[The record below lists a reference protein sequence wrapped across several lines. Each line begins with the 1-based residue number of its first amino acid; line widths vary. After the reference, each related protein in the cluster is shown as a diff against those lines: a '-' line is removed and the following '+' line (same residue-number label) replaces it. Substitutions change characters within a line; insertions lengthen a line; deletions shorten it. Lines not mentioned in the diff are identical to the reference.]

1 MSPVTQFAAEGTTG
15 GTHVEPGTPSASSV
29 QELVAKEVEKIRVEL
44 MGTVHSLE
52 AKVSEL
58 STRIAIL
65 ESRER

>member
-1 MSPVTQFAAEGTTG
+1 MFPVIQCAAEDTTG
-15 GTHVEPGTPSASSV
+15 GTHVGPGTPSAISV

-58 STRIAIL
+58 STRIAML